1 MPFLSCQI
9 GNLGAARRKKDLAWS
24 GPEDEHSCSLCSSG
38 DGGGDGGGGGM
49 GVVGGWGWW
58 WGGGHAKATGAF
70 LLGGGCRERPI
81 NYET

>member
-38 DGGGDGGGGGM
+38 DGGGDGDGGGM
-49 GVVGGWGWW
+49 GMVV
-58 WGGGHAKATGAF
+58 GGGHAKARGAF